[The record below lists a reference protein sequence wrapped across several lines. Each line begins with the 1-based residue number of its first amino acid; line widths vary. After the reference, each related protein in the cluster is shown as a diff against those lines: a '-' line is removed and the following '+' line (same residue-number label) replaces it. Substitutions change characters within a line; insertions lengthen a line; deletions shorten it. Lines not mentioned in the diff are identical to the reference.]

1 MSQDELLPVESPGL
15 ADWQISALPCT
26 AHTRTVLLYKGA
38 AVSSDSLSA
47 LSHVLGGSHHCANRI
62 MIFSLHC
69 TLFSKQQV
77 LWSHKLE
84 YLACDVKGLGCQR
97 QAVAPVCFAVRHELF
112 CCGCPVRWLHKWDR
126 PQKPWCYMS

>member
-38 AVSSDSLSA
+38 VVSSDSLSA

-84 YLACDVKGLGCQR
+84 YLACDVGCQR
-97 QAVAPVCFAVRHELF
+97 QAVSPVCFAVRH
-112 CCGCPVRWLHKWDR
+112 
-126 PQKPWCYMS
+126 